1 MKRLTWILVILLL
14 SSFLLVN
21 CKRGDSPAG
30 GIGKKVTEKLDFD
43 ETDEL
48 ELTENETKA
57 FIKAFP
63 AFKEVAEKEG
73 EKLGA
78 LSKKGIFGAMKGGKQ
93 ALKSAKKLN
102 KALKP
107 YGFTMETFLQTFGKI
122 MGTYGYTMALEAKKL
137 GKDNINAMKKMLDNP
152 MLSEEDKKEIKE
164 TIKELEKVDDSEEAK
179 AYKKNIKIL
188 EKYKDEIDKLFEEM
202 RD

>member
-14 SSFLLVN
+14 SSVLLVN
-21 CKRGDSPAG
+21 CRRGDSPAG
-30 GIGKKVTEKLDFD
+30 GIGKKITEKLEFD

-48 ELTENETKA
+48 ELTEKEVKA

-73 EKLGA
+73 EKLEG
-78 LSKKGIFGAMKGGKQ
+78 LSKKGVFGAMKGGKE
-93 ALKSAKKLN
+93 ALKSAEKIN
-102 KALKP
+102 KVLKP

-137 GKDNINAMKKMLDNP
+137 AKDNVEAMKKMLENP
-152 MLSEEDKKEIKE
+152 MVSDEEKEEIRE
-164 TIKELEKVDDSEEAK
+164 SIEELEKEDDSEEAK
-179 AYKKNIKIL
+179 AYKKNVKIL
-188 EKYKDEIDKLFEEM
+188 EKYQDELEEVFEAMKD
-202 RD
+202 